1 MPPLLSPSP
10 ISPISPAM
18 RGEVFRQLRELVEV
32 AEDNGQLFWA
42 LNVSAVLYLG
52 GGEKK
57 NPQGRWRHPKFPEI
71 SWNIWHFIELDG
83 AFFLAPFPCCGTL
96 LVQLP
101 PMFASNCSVEPWY
114 CYFLG
119 CWENMGNTLS
129 NPDLRWENNLPPSNR
144 IAPQTLLQ
152 CSNFHPAF
160 HPQTIRQQEPANFQ
174 HNQTDKNPS
183 THPNQVK
190 ETTQTQIQK
199 NDSFFFEL
207 VFFPLPNPMKIRSIT
222 TKWAL
227 FLGIFTSRNGSTKSL
242 ATMGEEALR
251 RQLEQRLRPH
261 GPSSWAE
268 ALAYEVTRHLGQQ
281 LGKLW
286 EKWIKMGEK
295 EEITGKNIFMNSDNK
310 AIAVSLDE
318 PNFRIHFLPAKNEG
332 TIKHMASNQLWR

>member
-1 MPPLLSPSP
+1 
-10 ISPISPAM
+10 
-18 RGEVFRQLRELVEV
+18 
-32 AEDNGQLFWA
+32 
-42 LNVSAVLYLG
+42 
-52 GGEKK
+52 
-57 NPQGRWRHPKFPEI
+57 
-71 SWNIWHFIELDG
+71 
-83 AFFLAPFPCCGTL
+83 
-96 LVQLP
+96 
-101 PMFASNCSVEPWY
+101 
-114 CYFLG
+114 
-119 CWENMGNTLS
+119 MGNTLS

-144 IAPQTLLQ
+144 ISPQTLLQ

-199 NDSFFFEL
+199 NVFFFL
-207 VFFPLPNPMKIRSIT
+207 PNLCFFPKSHENQEHHHQVSP
-222 TKWAL
+222 

-310 AIAVSLDE
+310 AIAISLDE

-332 TIKHMASNQLWR
+332 TITHMASNQLWR